1 MDEKIGAPR
10 YKVVKLSI
18 IYDTGEEFWSGPVV
32 DASETGIFVETVH
45 QLDPGSRVTV
55 LPEMAGDEDVADMLP
70 FELTAEVV
78 RINEYDI
85 ENKWDQ
91 TPGIA
96 FLWVDMT
103 DEQKSQVRDFLQA
116 QGVLVRR

>member
-10 YKVVKLSI
+10 YKVVKLNI
-18 IYDTGEEFWSGPVV
+18 IYDTGESFWSGPVV
-32 DASETGIFVETVH
+32 DASETGVFVETVH
-45 QLDPGSRVTV
+45 TLETGSRVTI
-55 LPEMAGDEDVADMLP
+55 LPEVHGDEKASDMLP

-78 RINEYDI
+78 RINEYDLDD
-85 ENKWDQ
+85 KWDE

>member
-10 YKVVKLSI
+10 YKVVKLNI
-18 IYDTGEEFWSGPVV
+18 VYDTGEEFWSGPVV

-45 QLDPGSRVTV
+45 QLEPGSRVTV
-55 LPEMAGDEDVADMLP
+55 LPEMGGDEEASEMLP

-85 ENKWDQ
+85 DNRWDQ

-103 DEQKSQVRDFLQA
+103 DEQKAQLRQFLQV